1 MELVVAMTTNGIIGK
16 ASGLPWHIPE
26 DLKRFRKLTE
36 GSVVVMGRKTYN
48 SLPYG
53 PLKNRINLVLSRE
66 PGRESQYDNLIFVT
80 MENIFHVLDQYQQE
94 NKKIFIVGGS
104 EIYKL
109 FWDHCTTIHITHV
122 LDDTIEGDTF
132 FPHDMQS
139 TLSSCVVDYESDV
152 KESGNTKYK
161 FVTLKKVCK
170 YSIRMVCH

>member
-1 MELVVAMTTNGIIGK
+1 MELVVAMTTNGVIGK

-94 NKKIFIVGGS
+94 NKKIFIIGGS

-132 FPHDMQS
+132 FPHDMS
-139 TLSSCVVDYESDV
+139 NILANSDINYESDV
-152 KESGNTKYK
+152 HQTGTTKYK
-161 FVTLKKVCK
+161 FMILKKTCK
-170 YSIRMVCH
+170 YSIRMV